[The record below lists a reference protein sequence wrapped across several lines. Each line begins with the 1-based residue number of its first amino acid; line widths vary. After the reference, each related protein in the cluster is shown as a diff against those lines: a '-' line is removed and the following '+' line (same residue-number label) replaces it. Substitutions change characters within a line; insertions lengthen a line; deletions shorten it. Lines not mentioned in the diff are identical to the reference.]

1 MATSKNDRFRIP
13 YINMIIRA
21 FGEHFQLSVQQA
33 CSYLY
38 RCKGIHYLVD
48 HYDVEHTLPVED
60 TIEALA
66 SVCRRGC
73 GFYLT
78 DIQKQAKHMARRKF
92 DAFGGGMVVQEYFFD
107 DQLLVNGSLAV
118 LKFDKVSVEW
128 AQFIYKNRSRQLH
141 FHHSY
146 DVVIGPV
153 ADDGVAFLMS
163 QFQHGYINEVAFAEQ
178 LKYKQLSN
186 QYCFLTPKAIKTLKR
201 L

>member
-1 MATSKNDRFRIP
+1 MILYHGTNVDFNKIDISKCLP
-13 YINMIIRA
+13 YKD
-21 FGEHFQLSVQQA
+21 F
-33 CSYLY
+33 
-38 RCKGIHYLVD
+38 
-48 HYDVEHTLPVED
+48 
-60 TIEALA
+60 
-66 SVCRRGC
+66 GC

-92 DAFGGGMVVQEYFFD
+92 DAFGGGMVVQEYVFD
-107 DQLLVNGSLAV
+107 EQLLVNGSLAV

-163 QFQHGYINEVAFAEQ
+163 QFQHGYINEVTFAEQ
-178 LKYKQLSN
+178 LRYKQLSN